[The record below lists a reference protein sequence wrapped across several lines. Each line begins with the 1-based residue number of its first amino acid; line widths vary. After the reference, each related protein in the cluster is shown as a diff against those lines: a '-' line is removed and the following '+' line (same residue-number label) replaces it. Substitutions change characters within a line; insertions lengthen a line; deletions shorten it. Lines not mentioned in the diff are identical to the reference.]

1 MAYFLCFFQG
11 LKPWIA
17 VFSSFPG
24 HGVLWISITTF
35 VLICLTTLIFTSR
48 KQKPS
53 LLVQE
58 KSSTIS
64 SECSAD
70 VVEVESVEA
79 EDPIIQINKESDD
92 EEPDD
97 HEEYLVRSS
106 QDLYSESD
114 IASMDQY
121 STSSE
126 DSDQTNY
133 SRQKRPDC
141 SDDSMSDE
149 EGLIE
154 IAIPS
159 GQYLSPEKDMKKKK
173 LTDFSQEAKFQ
184 SIPLEFLAEINEMNE
199 EDNLIEIDI
208 YMGSIKCSKFGI

>member
-17 VFSSFPG
+17 VFSSFFD

-35 VLICLTTLIFTSR
+35 VLILLSTLIFTSW
-48 KQKPS
+48 KQKRSPK
-53 LLVQE
+53 Q
-58 KSSTIS
+58 
-64 SECSAD
+64 AD
-70 VVEVESVEA
+70 FVEVESVVEA
-79 EDPIIQINKESDD
+79 ESEAIVQINEEENYDD
-92 EEPDD
+92 EIRD
-97 HEEYLVRSS
+97 HEEYLIRSS

-133 SRQKRPDC
+133 WPYSGQKQEP
-141 SDDSMSDE
+141 DDSMSDE

-173 LTDFSQEAKFQ
+173 LTEK
-184 SIPLEFLAEINEMNE
+184 SIPLEFLSEINEMNE

-208 YMGSIKCSKFGI
+208 YMGSIKCSRFAI

>member
-17 VFSSFPG
+17 VFSSFSD

-35 VLICLTTLIFTSR
+35 VSILLSTLIFTSW

-53 LLVQE
+53 LKQ
-58 KSSTIS
+58 
-64 SECSAD
+64 AD
-70 VVEVESVEA
+70 FVEVEQVEA
-79 EDPIIQINKESDD
+79 ESEAIVQINEEEENYDESR
-92 EEPDD
+92 D
-97 HEEYLVRSS
+97 HEEYLIRSS

-133 SRQKRPDC
+133 WPYTGQKQEP
-141 SDDSMSDE
+141 DDSMSDE

-159 GQYLSPEKDMKKKK
+159 GQYLSPQKDMKRRRRR
-173 LTDFSQEAKFQ
+173 S
-184 SIPLEFLAEINEMNE
+184 
-199 EDNLIEIDI
+199 
-208 YMGSIKCSKFGI
+208 